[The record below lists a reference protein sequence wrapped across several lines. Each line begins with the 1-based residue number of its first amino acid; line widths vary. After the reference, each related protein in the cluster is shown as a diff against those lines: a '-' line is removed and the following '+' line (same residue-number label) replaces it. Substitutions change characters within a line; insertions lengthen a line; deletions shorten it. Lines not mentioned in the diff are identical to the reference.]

1 MFVVSL
7 TDLSSGLI
15 MGSVS
20 AVAFPSRCEA
30 TEVGKVNARCLTSTE
45 TICLIRDGE
54 KGGNGVWRLPCGHPY
69 RSYHRYSAPLEAGW
83 EKGK

>member
-30 TEVGKVNARCLTSTE
+30 TEGGKVNARCLTSTE
-45 TICLIRDGE
+45 TIRLIRDGAE
-54 KGGNGVWRLPCGHPY
+54 KEGVKGVWR
-69 RSYHRYSAPLEAGW
+69 R
-83 EKGK
+83 